1 MNTYLVAVVDGTT
14 ARFLI
19 LKPVALPE
27 YESGPKLVELDGL
40 FTDEK
45 EQSGADLWA
54 TTKPGRNRGTLGQA
68 HGYDDH
74 REQHMAEFNR
84 RFAQSVAHRIHE
96 LIKAHNVNSL
106 VLVAEPQI
114 LGLLRDAI
122 ASVLPE
128 SVMMQDLAKDLC
140 ALKPHELQN
149 YLAKQDLLPAYRSVF
164 PS

>member
-14 ARFLI
+14 ARFLT
-19 LKPVALPE
+19 LKPLDFPQ

-45 EQSGADLWA
+45 EQSGADLWG

-74 REQHMAEFNR
+74 REQHMAEFSR
-84 RFAQSVAHRIHE
+84 RFAQSVAHRIDE
-96 LIKAHNVNSL
+96 LLKTHGASSL

-122 ASVLPE
+122 TPK
-128 SVMMQDLAKDLC
+128 SVMIHTLAKDLC
-140 ALKPHELQN
+140 SLKPHELQN
-149 YLAKQDLLPAYRSVF
+149 YLAKQDLLPAYRSVL